1 MGESGGEEE
10 GRKGQGREY
19 GETQLNV
26 QGEDI
31 NSKIKWR
38 WKGNGGKR
46 RNMGRHS

>member
-26 QGEDI
+26 RVIWGVAW
-31 NSKIKWR
+31 NLNKVGAS
-38 WKGNGGKR
+38 
-46 RNMGRHS
+46 